1 MFSVNNVRT
10 LVDFSYPEK
19 IGVGVSISS
28 DNWSSSDSFLEELNS

>member
-10 LVDFSYPEK
+10 PADFSYPEK

-28 DNWSSSDSFLEELNS
+28 GNWSSSDSLLE